1 MLWYRLPPLQARSVP
16 VVHIHHVVES
26 VWSVESWRLL
36 GLQSWNTEE
45 FVSHCTWA
53 KASRGLGS
61 RKEVWTIW
69 SYKCKFTYSSR
80 FLNHSWSL
88 SIQSLGLLKYCSLSY
103 WFLSPLHFS
112 YMIVYICRHDC
123 FPYCLSVC
131 LPWYAC
137 LSASCLMSLTVSLP
151 VHPPRCGCQ
160 TVEPPI
166 YLLTCF
172 LSYFGLLAFCT
183 LVLPFR
189 SKLAS
194 CMPFW
199 NSTELKCV

>member
-16 VVHIHHVVES
+16 FVHIHHVVES

-88 SIQSLGLLKYCSLSY
+88 SIQSLGLLKYCALSY

-112 YMIVYICRHDC
+112 YMIAGIHLQAWLLSL
-123 FPYCLSVC
+123 LSVC
-131 LPWYAC
+131 LPSLIC
-137 LSASCLMSLTVSLP
+137 MSVCLMSHVSHGQP
-151 VHPPRCGCQ
+151 ACPP
-160 TVEPPI
+160 T
-166 YLLTCF
+166 
-172 LSYFGLLAFCT
+172 
-183 LVLPFR
+183 
-189 SKLAS
+189 
-194 CMPFW
+194 
-199 NSTELKCV
+199 